1 MTGHRPDQP
10 ELTVGQLA
18 SRSGVSVSAL
28 HFYERQGL
36 ISSRRTT
43 GNQRRYPRD
52 ALRRVALV
60 RIAQRVGVPLAKVAE
75 VLALLPDGRTPTR
88 QDWRRMTEC
97 WQSDLDARLRQLQQL
112 RDDFADCVGC
122 GCMSLDRCP
131 VINPM
136 DRLGADGPGPRR
148 LIEAVGTGRDD
159 VPTD

>member
-1 MTGHRPDQP
+1 MTDQRPDQS

-60 RIAQRVGVPLAKVAE
+60 RIAQR
-75 VLALLPDGRTPTR
+75 
-88 QDWRRMTEC
+88 
-97 WQSDLDARLRQLQQL
+97 
-112 RDDFADCVGC
+112 
-122 GCMSLDRCP
+122 
-131 VINPM
+131 
-136 DRLGADGPGPRR
+136 
-148 LIEAVGTGRDD
+148 LIEPVGTGRND
-159 VPTD
+159 VTAG